1 MTAQHAVALNCTLKP
16 SPAES
21 STDKMV
27 AHVFDALSKHD
38 VSVETVRVV
47 DFDVK
52 PGVEADMGD
61 GDQWPEIVERIVS
74 ADILLVATPTWVGHM
89 SSVAQRV
96 LERLDAELSNTDD
109 ENRPRMVGKV
119 GIAAVVGNEDGAH
132 KIVADLFQSLNDIGF
147 SIPRAGLDLLERR
160 GDVGHRLQGSRRDPR
175 SGALDHRIRR
185 PQRRAPG
192 DTVASAPVRALP
204 GMNPPAGRTPTVSG

>member
-1 MTAQHAVALNCTLKP
+1 MTALHAVALNCTLKP

-147 SIPRAGLDLLERR
+147 SIPA
-160 GDVGHRLQGSRRDPR
+160 QGSTYWNGEAMSGTDFKDLDEIPEAVR
-175 SGALDHRIRR
+175 STTESVARNAVHLATLLR
-185 PQRRAPG
+185 QRQYAPY
-192 DTVASAPVRALP
+192 PE
-204 GMNPPAGRTPTVSG
+204 